1 MDFKMQNFSKK
12 NFLFTLIYLVSAAFN
27 LAYSFDNE
35 GEIAKADQYFAKKKY
50 TESLAIYEKIFR
62 KSGKASP
69 SMLLKMAFINEGLG
83 DYTQTLYYLSLHYE
97 YAPSNGTLLR
107 MEKIAKSQQLKGYE
121 YSDFDYIKAIFQGYY
136 FYFNLLVIL
145 IFGSIF
151 GLFVYRINK
160 QRRISTR
167 QGITFFI
174 TLIGFFIL
182 FNFAESKPKAIIKN
196 DKVFLMSAPSAAS
209 ELKAKVGK
217 GHRVEILSKKDIWY
231 KVKLGKQVAYVRENN
246 LLKI

>member
-1 MDFKMQNFSKK
+1 MV
-12 NFLFTLIYLVSAAFN
+12 YC
-27 LAYSFDNE
+27 FDNE
-35 GEIAKADQYFAKKKY
+35 REMAKADQYFAKKKY
-50 TESLAIYEKIFR
+50 TESLTIYEKVFR

-97 YAPSNGTLLR
+97 YAPSNETLLR
-107 MEKIAKSQQLKGYE
+107 MEKIAKNQKLKGYE
-121 YSDFDYIKAIFQGYY
+121 YSDFDYIKAIFHRYY
-136 FYFNLLVIL
+136 VYFNLLVIL
-145 IFGSIF
+145 IFGSIL
-151 GLFVYRINK
+151 GLFVYRLSK
-160 QRRISTR
+160 QQRVSSRH
-167 QGITFFI
+167 GITFFI
-174 TLIGFFIL
+174 SLIAIFIL
-182 FNFAESKPKAIIKN
+182 FNFIESKPKAIIKN

-231 KVKLGKQVAYVRENN
+231 KVKLGEQVAYIRENN